1 MKKIICLLLCITLV
15 LPVNVTGE
23 ELQLSSRGAVLID
36 AETNRVLYGKK
47 ECDQMAMASTTK
59 IMTCIIAL
67 EYGKLDEVAV
77 VSENAVNKP
86 KVRMGVKK
94 DEQYVLED
102 LLYAMMLES
111 FNDVSVVV
119 AEEVAGTVEKFTTYM
134 NKKAKEIGANNTN
147 FVTPN
152 GLDAKGHYSTA
163 QDMAIIGAY
172 AIKNEKFREIINT
185 KQHIFYE
192 LTTNKSI
199 TVNNKD
205 SYLSINKNAIG
216 IKTGFTNDAGYCF
229 VGACEYE
236 DATFVSCVLGCGWPP
251 NSKWKWN
258 DTTKLMNFGKD
269 NYRKECLYENDKI
282 IKFQLE
288 KGEKDSV
295 TGKIDSD
302 LEALISEKDKVNIV
316 VTEDITLPIKKGN
329 KIGELEVWINEDKV
343 FKENIYSLENVEKNK
358 IIAFFKKIINWFK
371 GQ

>member
-1 MKKIICLLLCITLV
+1 MKKIIAV
-15 LPVNVTGE
+15 LFVVINLTTVSVTGE

-36 AETNRVLYGKK
+36 AETNRVLYGKN

-67 EYGKLDEVAV
+67 EYGDLNEVAV
-77 VSENAVNKP
+77 VSENAINKP

-94 DEQYVLED
+94 NEQYVLED

-134 NKKAKEIGANNTN
+134 NKKAKEIGAVNTN

-152 GLDAKGHYSTA
+152 GLDAEGHYSTA

-172 AIKNEKFREIINT
+172 AIKNEKFRKIINT
-185 KQHIFYE
+185 KQHNFYE
-192 LTTNKSI
+192 LTTNKTI

-236 DATFVSCVLGCGWPP
+236 DTTLVSCVLGCGWPP

-288 KGEKDSV
+288 EGEKDSV

-302 LEALISEKDKVNIV
+302 LEALICDEDKVNIV
-316 VTEDITLPIKKGN
+316 TSQDIILPIKKGD
-329 KIGELEVWINEDKV
+329 KIGTLEVWINEEKV
-343 FKENIYSLENVEKNK
+343 FFEDIYSLENIEKNK
-358 IIAFFKKIINWFK
+358 IIAFFKKIISWLK
-371 GQ
+371 G